1 MAQDS
6 SIVLAVNEIYTRGV
20 DINEN
25 MNREIM
31 SIDSN
36 VSKIKINPPSRGG
49 MSGDP
54 FFQELDKKITE
65 LGVQKANNEADNTK
79 AKDEISVNEKKR
91 KEHSDTLRNISSEKK
106 VWLDQLVE
114 DDLRDLT
121 YKDHLDL
128 STDRD
133 YEYKIMLLVFEG
145 IFLEKVQETIDREL
159 SIRGKIYGWQA
170 MDEEGEE
177 KRRLES
183 EHEMRQR
190 CEGLA
195 TQQERERE
203 EETWRNKEEEYKID
217 LERRKTAVR
226 EEWKAYFKRFWGVKD
241 LIQNEEKRKSKVKDQ
256 LDDHYELYVRVT
268 KEVIFKLF
276 KRFCFNAWQFK
287 NVFLAAEEFILLDYL
302 KKYLL
307 GLSDKNVPAAKEEEE
322 ALGILMNILTNLKDQ
337 AEVLT
342 IEQSERLNILYRA
355 REKGET
361 IGEARKEL
369 KDVRAQNREK
379 HIKRIEVSNLNSVF
393 LPSMLTIRTIIFLTI
408 GNRRIKSYGDIIANV
423 RKICKFLGI
432 FLHFFLFFV
441 TFLIF

>member
-1 MAQDS
+1 LAESQNVNSRDIVEKVLAQDS
-6 SIVLAVNEIYTRGV
+6 SIVLAVNEIYTRGI

-31 SIDSN
+31 NIDTN
-36 VSKIKINPPSRGG
+36 ISKIKLNPPNRGG

-54 FFQELDKKITE
+54 FFQEMDKKITE
-65 LGVQKANNEADNTK
+65 LGVQKTNNENDNLK
-79 AKDEISVNEKKR
+79 GKDEISVNEKKR

-128 STDRD
+128 SIERD
-133 YEYKIMLLVFEG
+133 YEYKIMLLIFEG

-159 SIRGKIYGWQA
+159 SIRGKIYGWHA
-170 MDEEGEE
+170 MDEESEE

-183 EHEMRQR
+183 EQEMHKR
-190 CEGLA
+190 CEELGS
-195 TQQERERE
+195 QNERERE
-203 EETWRNKEEEYKID
+203 EENWRNKEEEYKTD
-217 LERRKTAVR
+217 LERRKAAVR
-226 EEWKAYFKRFWGVKD
+226 EEWKAYFKRFWGVRD
-241 LIQNEEKRKSKVKDQ
+241 LIQIEEKRKNKIKEEF
-256 LDDHYELYVRVT
+256 DDHYALYVKVT
-268 KEVIFKLF
+268 KEVIFKLY
-276 KRFCFNAWQFK
+276 KKICFNAWQFK

-307 GLSDKNVPAAKEEEE
+307 GFSDKNVPAAKEEEE

-342 IEQSERLNILYRA
+342 IETKERLNILYRA
-355 REKGET
+355 REKGES

-369 KDVRAQNREK
+369 KDVRVQNKEK
-379 HIKRIEVSNLNSVF
+379 HIKRVDVSNLNTLF
-393 LPSMLTIRTIIFLTI
+393 LPAMLTIRTIIFLTI
-408 GNRRIKSYGDIIANV
+408 GNRRIKSYGDIISNV
-423 RKICKFLGI
+423 SK
-432 FLHFFLFFV
+432 LFEF
-441 TFLIF
+441 

>member
-6 SIVLAVNEIYTRGV
+6 SIVLAVNEIYTRGI

-31 SIDSN
+31 NIDTN
-36 VSKIKINPPSRGG
+36 ISKIKLNPPNRGG

-54 FFQELDKKITE
+54 FFQEMDKKITE
-65 LGVQKANNEADNTK
+65 LGVQKTNNENDNLK
-79 AKDEISVNEKKR
+79 GKDEISVNEKKR

-128 STDRD
+128 SIERD
-133 YEYKIMLLVFEG
+133 YEYKIMLLIFEG

-159 SIRGKIYGWQA
+159 SIRGKIYGWHA
-170 MDEEGEE
+170 MDEESEE

-183 EHEMRQR
+183 EQEMHKR
-190 CEGLA
+190 CEELGS
-195 TQQERERE
+195 QNERERE
-203 EETWRNKEEEYKID
+203 EENWRNKEEEYKTD
-217 LERRKTAVR
+217 LERRKAAVR
-226 EEWKAYFKRFWGVKD
+226 EEWKAYFKRFWGVRD
-241 LIQNEEKRKSKVKDQ
+241 LIQIEEKRKNKIKEEF
-256 LDDHYELYVRVT
+256 DDHYALYVKVT
-268 KEVIFKLF
+268 KEVIFKLY
-276 KRFCFNAWQFK
+276 KKICFNAWQFK

-307 GLSDKNVPAAKEEEE
+307 GFSDKNVPAAKEEEE

-342 IEQSERLNILYRA
+342 IETKERLNILYRA
-355 REKGET
+355 REKGES

-369 KDVRAQNREK
+369 KDVRVQNKEK
-379 HIKRIEVSNLNSVF
+379 HIKRVDVSNLNTLF
-393 LPSMLTIRTIIFLTI
+393 LPAMLTIRTIIFLTI
-408 GNRRIKSYGDIIANV
+408 GNRRIKSYGDIISNV
-423 RKICKFLGI
+423 SK
-432 FLHFFLFFV
+432 LFEF
-441 TFLIF
+441 